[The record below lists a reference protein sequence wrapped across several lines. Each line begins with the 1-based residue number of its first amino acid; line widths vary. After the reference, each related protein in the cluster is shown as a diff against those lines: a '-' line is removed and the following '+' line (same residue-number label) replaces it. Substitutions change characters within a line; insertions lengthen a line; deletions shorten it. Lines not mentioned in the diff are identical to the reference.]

1 MSDDE
6 LSPIPVIDVDQVFPP
21 PTSDGRRGSSSSGG
35 GDGSVTPVVEGAL
48 RDVLGWRPRAQ
59 DTSAFTAALTASFQ
73 LSEAEGHVVATY
85 SPRGFAMQADL
96 GAVSGG
102 QASLYNRSVSARTQM
117 LTLLDGLTAL
127 RPDADTENC
136 EAFRR
141 LVRDAI
147 TTLVSE
153 MGTPG
158 GPRVAVVDAFLRQL
172 LGVSPSK
179 VPSAANADTIS
190 GQLGA
195 LRVQFGFEAAFVN
208 NADQEGI
215 RTAFWTLVDLA
226 LDISRAWVTQRSQF
240 TGKNQNG
247 FLGTQLVLINQLLSA
262 AAEQIDEVE
271 AALDSV
277 YVSAAER
284 QTIKLR
290 GAQGLTLD
298 GLLSWTRSFVT
309 DEGPRIA
316 RDAGRDGMRTS
327 FTPTVLDIVTQVTAL
342 LRAIGRPTVAVPPAA
357 RTAVPSA
364 PGAVQIPLITLYPQT
379 RMPPGMQ
386 AARTQ
391 ISISALDS
399 LLWRLAKIAMRTS
412 GYSDVVLFDA
422 IVARDDVNNEFL
434 MAVRGLN
441 ISESL
446 VPVFRSRVVPVQ
458 ASSQPKEVRPIEG
471 RTSYDDDTISAVF
484 KQGVLDPWL
493 RAYDDYNL
501 ANPATPP
508 AAPLNGFNLRGIG
521 GRVLPASALPITLR
535 DTLTGKRVRGLQTR
549 P

>member
-6 LSPIPVIDVDQVFPP
+6 LSPIPVIDVNQAFPP
-21 PTSDGRRGSSSSGG
+21 LTSDGRRGSSSSGG
-35 GDGSVTPVVEGAL
+35 GDGSVTPAVEGAL

-59 DTSAFTAALTASFQ
+59 DTSAFTAALTASFP
-73 LSEAEGHVVATY
+73 LSEVEGHVVATY

-102 QASLYNRSVSARTQM
+102 QASLYNRAVSARTQM

-172 LGVSPSK
+172 LGVPPSK
-179 VPSAANADTIS
+179 VPSDTNADTVS

-226 LDISRAWVTQRSQF
+226 LDISRAWVSQRSQF

-284 QTIKLR
+284 QTIRLR

-298 GLLSWTRSFVT
+298 GLLSWARSFVT

-327 FTPTVLDIVTQVTAL
+327 FTPTVLDIVAQVTAL
-342 LRAIGRPTVAVPPAA
+342 LRAIGRPTVAVPPAFHA
-357 RTAVPSA
+357 AAPSA

-422 IVARDDVNNEFL
+422 VVASDDGNQEIL
-434 MAVRGLN
+434 LAVRGLN

-446 VPVFRSRVVPVQ
+446 VPIFRSRVVPVHD
-458 ASSQPKEVRPIEG
+458 SSLRKEVRPKED
-471 RTSYDDDTISAVF
+471 RTSSDDDTISAVF
-484 KQGVLDPWL
+484 NQVDLVQWL
-493 RAYDDYNL
+493 SVYDAAHPASPSAVQVMGLTGRAV
-501 ANPATPP
+501 
-508 AAPLNGFNLRGIG
+508 G
-521 GRVLPASALPITLR
+521 GRVRVLPASALPIALR

>member
-6 LSPIPVIDVDQVFPP
+6 LSPIPVIDVDQAFPP
-21 PTSDGRRGSSSSGG
+21 LTSDGRRGSSSSGG
-35 GDGSVTPVVEGAL
+35 GDGSVTPAVEGAL

-59 DTSAFTAALTASFQ
+59 DTSAFTAALTASFP
-73 LSEAEGHVVATY
+73 LTEVEGHVVATY

-102 QASLYNRSVSARTQM
+102 QASLYNRAVSARTQM

-172 LGVSPSK
+172 LGVPPSK
-179 VPSAANADTIS
+179 VPSDTNADTVS

-226 LDISRAWVTQRSQF
+226 LDISRAWVSQRSQF

-284 QTIKLR
+284 QTIRLR

-298 GLLSWTRSFVT
+298 GLLSWARSFVT

-327 FTPTVLDIVTQVTAL
+327 FTPTVLDIVAQVTAL
-342 LRAIGRPTVAVPPAA
+342 LRAIGRPTVAVPPAFHA
-357 RTAVPSA
+357 AAPSA

-422 IVARDDVNNEFL
+422 VVASDDGNQEILV
-434 MAVRGLN
+434 AVRGLN

-446 VPVFRSRVVPVQ
+446 VPIFRSRVVPVHDP
-458 ASSQPKEVRPIEG
+458 SLRKEVRPKED
-471 RTSYDDDTISAVF
+471 RTSSDDDTISAVF
-484 KQGVLDPWL
+484 NQVDLVQWL
-493 RAYDDYNL
+493 SVYDAAHPASPSAVQVMGLTGRAV
-501 ANPATPP
+501 
-508 AAPLNGFNLRGIG
+508 G
-521 GRVLPASALPITLR
+521 GRVRVLPASALPIALR